1 MFIKHF
7 TIHACW
13 LFCLLSTALFAQ
25 PGNDQCA
32 NAIAVSVG
40 SSVNGSNTGAT
51 TTNDP
56 RPNCG
61 VYSYRCGFGHCDTYA
76 NNGVWYKVTGTGN
89 TITASTCSGTNFD
102 VVLSVWASCG
112 ATNAITCDDSSYP
125 NNTAT
130 GVDEAKLR

>member
-1 MFIKHF
+1 MFMKHF

-56 RPNCG
+56 RPYCG
-61 VYSYRCGFGHCDTYA
+61 SASGGFFGGGTIYA

-112 ATNAITCDDSSYP
+112 ATNAITCDDSSCP